1 MKHYEVRFGIECKR
15 KLQEFGIR
23 PVDAESYSDALK
35 RFLEWANNGE
45 QKFDFRKKPY
55 KFTRYPVTEENV
67 VSIVRVD

>member
-15 KLQEFGIR
+15 KLQEFRIR
-23 PVDAESYSDALK
+23 PVDADSYADAMK

-45 QKFDFRKKPY
+45 QKFDSRKKPY
-55 KFTRYPVTEENV
+55 KFTSYPVTEENV